1 VDAVLL
7 SIRGVLAVVFLV
19 AAVGKLFDLRGSRRA
34 LEEFGVPPRAARL
47 GGIALPAAELA
58 VAIALL
64 IRPTARCGAVGA
76 LLLLLTFAGGV
87 ARAMSRGQAPNCHCF
102 GQIHSEPAGR
112 STLIRNGVLAAAAA
126 VVAVAGPGPSIDG
139 ALGNLHRAA
148 IGLVAVSA
156 LAAVVAVAA
165 AQLWADKRRLVR
177 ELAAAIAVKAPPGL
191 PRGTPAPEFELEPV
205 RGTARSLTR
214 LTHFQRPTVL
224 VFVSTNCGPCLML
237 LDSLADWQDSLSSSV
252 TLAAIFAGARDD
264 VERLSAE
271 HQLRLALVQSAS
283 ETFELYGLRATP
295 SAVLVGVDG
304 LIAGAPAEGVPA
316 IEALVRTAAAQA
328 RSAELV
334 VQRA

>member
-1 VDAVLL
+1 MLL

-19 AAVGKLFDLRGSRRA
+19 AAVGKLFDLQGSRRA
-34 LEEFGVPPRAARL
+34 LEEFDVPARAARL
-47 GGIALPAAELA
+47 GGIALPVAELA

-64 IRPTARCGAVGA
+64 IRPTAGWGAAGA
-76 LLLLLTFAGGV
+76 LLLLLAFAGGV
-87 ARAMSRGQAPNCHCF
+87 ARAMSRGQAPDCHCF

-126 VVAVAGPGPSIDG
+126 VVLVAGSGPSIDG
-139 ALGNLHRAA
+139 ALGNLHGAA
-148 IGLVAVSA
+148 IGLVAVSV
-156 LAAVVAVAA
+156 LAGVLAVAV
-165 AQLWADKRRLVR
+165 AQLWAGKRRLVR
-177 ELAAAIAVKAPPGL
+177 ELAGAIAAEAPRGL

-205 RGTARSLTR
+205 RGTVRSLIELTR
-214 LTHFQRPTVL
+214 LQRPIVL
-224 VFVSTNCGPCLML
+224 IFVSTNCGPCLMM

-252 TLAAIFAGARDD
+252 MLAAIFSGAMDD

-271 HQLRLALVQSAS
+271 HQLSLALAQSAS

-334 VQRA
+334 AQRA